1 MIDDWSTS
9 SEIIKAHPEIAV
21 VGIGAIE
28 QHGRHLPIGTD
39 WMIIRELSRRVAN
52 ELAAWLLPAIPI
64 SMSEC
69 HGSIPGTV
77 WLKPATL
84 SAVLQDIAS
93 SLHAQGICKLLVLNG
108 HGGNFILEPTIHSL
122 NNKFPDMLIAMPP
135 DVWPAP
141 ENDAP
146 IFETPST
153 DLHAG
158 EIETS
163 IQLFLNPALVKAE
176 RVDFVPPVGREF
188 LDYVTM
194 DLISPDGIW
203 GNPSKG
209 YADKGERAIQAQV
222 KAITDFARQA
232 FGGMR

>member
-39 WMIIRELSRRVAN
+39 WMIISDLSRRVAN
-52 ELAAWLLPAIPI
+52 EFAAWLLPAIPI

-108 HGGNFILEPTIHSL
+108 HGGNFILESTIQSI
-122 NNKFPDMLIAMPP
+122 NNKFPDMLVVMPP

-146 IFETPST
+146 IFETPGT

-188 LDYVTM
+188 LDYARM
-194 DLISPDGIW
+194 DLISPDGVW

-209 YADKGERAIQAQV
+209 DAGKGERAIQAQV
-222 KAITDFARQA
+222 KAIKEFAQQA
-232 FGGMR
+232 FGSKG